1 MHVSRLAPT
10 EAPPTAP
17 FFTALREGRGRAL
30 SFLEQLP
37 ATDDAW
43 REVLARDEGGI
54 GRTPPALVERLVERQ
69 RVLGTGRRA
78 EAAAGALGD
87 PSTRAVVTGQQPGL
101 LGGPLMN
108 FHKIAGAIALA
119 RRLDGEGG
127 RRVVPVFWLAS
138 EDHDFNEANQ
148 LVLLDGQGQPRRLSL
163 PQGPDGRSLMHV
175 DVPVEASDRLVEEV
189 ASILPS
195 TDRARQAL
203 DLVRREPG
211 DDFAT
216 WCARCVARLLGD
228 DAGLVILEPPFLL
241 PYAGPALARL
251 VRDGIV
257 FRDALAATGTALER
271 AGLPAPL
278 SPRAGEL
285 PLFVRAEERGPRQRV
300 VLEDDRLY
308 TRDRAS
314 SWRPDELASLLASHP
329 ALGSGDAA
337 GRVFVQNR
345 LLPVLGYVGGPSEL
359 AYHAQ
364 VRAAHHAL
372 DLPYP
377 LALPRPEATW
387 VDAKAEASAAAF
399 GCTIEEVV
407 ARRDCL
413 DEAPTA
419 AGSEALSAELD
430 AWVERW
436 AVLPPALQAR
446 LEEAGEGARALE
458 KARARLEAE
467 VRRLRKTVEGAF
479 ARDAGVGAARRRRLE
494 DLVRPRGRPQERVL
508 SPLSLVARFG
518 VEAFREGLEA
528 LEPLAPGHAI
538 VHLP

>member
-1 MHVSRLAPT
+1 MHVSRLAPNA
-10 EAPPTAP
+10 APPTAP
-17 FFTALREGRGRAL
+17 FFAALREGRGRAL
-30 SFLEQLP
+30 SFLERLP

-43 REVLARDEGGI
+43 QEALARGEPGV
-54 GRTPPALVERLVERQ
+54 GRTPPALAERLVERQ

-78 EAAAGALGD
+78 EEAATALAD
-87 PSTRAVVTGQQPGL
+87 PTTRVVVTGQQPGL

-119 RRLDGEGG
+119 RRLDGVDG

-175 DVPVEASDRLVEEV
+175 EVPTEASDRLLDEV
-189 ASILPS
+189 TSILPS
-195 TDRARQAL
+195 TDRAREAL
-203 DLVRREPG
+203 ALVRREPG

-216 WCARCVARLLGD
+216 WCARCVARLLGP
-228 DAGLVILEPPFLL
+228 DAGLVILEPPYLL
-241 PYAGPALARL
+241 PHAGPAFERL

-257 FRDALAATGTALER
+257 FRDALASAGRLLEE

-278 SPRAGEL
+278 SPRVGEL
-285 PLFVRAEERGPRQRV
+285 PVFVRADATGPRRRV
-300 VLEDDRLY
+300 MLEDGLIL
-308 TRDRAS
+308 TRGGGA
-314 SWRPDELASLLASHP
+314 SWRPEELASLLATHP
-329 ALGSGDAA
+329 GLGSGDAA

-345 LLPVLGYVGGPSEL
+345 LLPVVGYVGGPSEL

-372 DLPYP
+372 ALPYP

-387 VDAKAEASAAAF
+387 VDAKAEAIATAF
-399 GCTIEEVV
+399 GCRIEDVV
-407 ARRDCL
+407 ARSDCL
-413 DEAPTA
+413 DRASTTGADEAIT
-419 AGSEALSAELD
+419 AELD
-430 AWVERW
+430 AWMEQL
-436 AVLPPALQAR
+436 ATLPPALEAR
-446 LEEAGEGARALE
+446 VEEAGEGARALQ
-458 KARARLEAE
+458 KAQARLEAE
-467 VRRLRKTVEGAF
+467 GQRLRKTVERAF
-479 ARDAGVGAARRRRLE
+479 QRDAGVGAARRRRLE

-518 VEAFREGLEA
+518 VACFREGLEA

>member
-1 MHVSRLAPT
+1 M
-10 EAPPTAP
+10 
-17 FFTALREGRGRAL
+17 L
-30 SFLEQLP
+30 SFLEALP
-37 ATDDAW
+37 TTESEW
-43 REVLARDEGGI
+43 RRALARDEGG
-54 GRTPPALVERLVERQ
+54 GRTPPALAERLVARQ
-69 RVLGTGRRA
+69 RVLGTGPRA
-78 EAAAGALGD
+78 EAAAAALAD
-87 PSTRAVVTGQQPGL
+87 PKTRAVVTGQQPGL

-119 RRLDGEGG
+119 RRLDGVEG

-175 DVPVEASDRLVEEV
+175 EVPAEASEGLLEEV
-189 ASILPS
+189 ASLLPS
-195 TDRARQAL
+195 TERGRAAL

-216 WCARCVARLLGD
+216 WCARCVARLLGP
-228 DAGLVILEPPFLL
+228 DAGVVILEPPHLL
-241 PYAGPALARL
+241 PHAGTALARL
-251 VRDGIV
+251 VRDGMV
-257 FRDALAATGTALER
+257 FRDALASTGQLLEE

-278 SPRAGEL
+278 APADGEL
-285 PLFVRAEERGPRQRV
+285 PLFVRDEETGPRRRV
-300 VLEDDRLY
+300 TVDGDRVRTRGGERVWQLE
-308 TRDRAS
+308 
-314 SWRPDELASLLASHP
+314 ELADLLATSP
-329 ALGSGDAA
+329 MLGSGDAA

-345 LLPVLGYVGGPSEL
+345 LLPVIGYVGGPSEL

-372 DLPYP
+372 GLPYP

-387 VDAKAEASAAAF
+387 VDAKAEATAAAF
-399 GCTIEEVV
+399 GCRIEEVV
-407 ARRDCL
+407 AGPGCL
-413 DEAPTA
+413 EDAPLD
-419 AGSEALSAELD
+419 AGGASLKAELD
-430 AWVERW
+430 AW
-436 AVLPPALQAR
+436 AAHIAALPAALASRAEGQ
-446 LEEAGEGARALE
+446 GEGARALA

-467 VRRLRKTVEGAF
+467 AARVRKTVEGAF
-479 ARDAGVGAARRRRLE
+479 AREAGVGAARRRRLE

-508 SPLSLVARFG
+508 SPLTLVARFG
-518 VEAFREGLEA
+518 VESFRAGLAA